1 MKKQWIFLF
10 LFGSSMILTAQTV
23 LISGTVIEKNTK
35 EGIPNALVV
44 APNGQKALSDGQCD
58 FTLQVDVLPVEI
70 VTSAFGFE
78 PKKIVVTKANKK
90 VEMALESSSVV
101 LQDAL
106 IVASKISEKQK
117 QSPISVEALDL
128 LSIREAAAPSFY
140 EALGNMKGV
149 DLTSASIGF
158 KIINTRGFNSTS
170 PVRSLQ
176 VIDGVDNQ
184 APGLNFSLGNFLGAS

>member
-10 LFGSSMILTAQTV
+10 LFGSSIILTAQTV

-44 APNGQKALSDGQCD
+44 APNGQKALSDGQGD

-90 VEMALESSSVV
+90 VEMAL
-101 LQDAL
+101 
-106 IVASKISEKQK
+106 
-117 QSPISVEALDL
+117 
-128 LSIREAAAPSFY
+128 
-140 EALGNMKGV
+140 
-149 DLTSASIGF
+149 
-158 KIINTRGFNSTS
+158 
-170 PVRSLQ
+170 
-176 VIDGVDNQ
+176 
-184 APGLNFSLGNFLGAS
+184 